1 MWDIFDKAAHQSSLF
16 LGEILSSEATR
27 TEVSVRTGG
36 TFFEKNIEMLM
47 KSGRSRQLYLSDWRN
62 ETRYH
67 WVRDEML
74 RWDKLYEKIRSA
86 GKRVSFIYVLCQNF
100 SVWAKWMSKER
111 IRKETASRCRPPRYS
126 EMHIYDKGHIF
137 CLGEGPF

>member
-1 MWDIFDKAAHQSSLF
+1 MWDIFNKAAHQSSF
-16 LGEILSSEATR
+16 FWAKSSVAEATR

-36 TFFEKNIEMLM
+36 TVFEKNIEMLM
-47 KSGRSRQLYLSDWRN
+47 KSGRSLQLYLSDWRN

-67 WVRDEML
+67 WVCDEML

-86 GKRVSFIYVLCQNF
+86 GKRISFIYVLCQNF

-111 IRKETASRCRPPRYS
+111 IRKETASRCRPPQ
-126 EMHIYDKGHIF
+126 
-137 CLGEGPF
+137 